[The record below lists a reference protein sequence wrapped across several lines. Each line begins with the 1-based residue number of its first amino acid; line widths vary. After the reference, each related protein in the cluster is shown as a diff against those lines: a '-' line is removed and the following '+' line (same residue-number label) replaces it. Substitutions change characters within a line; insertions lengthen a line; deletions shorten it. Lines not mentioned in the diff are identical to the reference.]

1 MWDEAR
7 FAFFQEMPPSGGLL
21 GSGAARLRNAKGAK
35 ASRVQKCEHPVG
47 MGSSPRALVSTA
59 GATLARTRT
68 RLLDCDVA
76 ALLVAGR
83 LGEPPL

>member
-47 MGSSPRALVSTA
+47 MGSSA